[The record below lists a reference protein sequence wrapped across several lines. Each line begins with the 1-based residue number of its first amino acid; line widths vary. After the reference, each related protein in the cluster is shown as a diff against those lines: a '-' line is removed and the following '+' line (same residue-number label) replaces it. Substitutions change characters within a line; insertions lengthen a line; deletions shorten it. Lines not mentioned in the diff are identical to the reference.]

1 MKSIKTRNSKDIAM
15 TTSQRW
21 CSETGNLGSR
31 MSYYQYIDPRELVEI
46 FQQDNVAIID
56 VRDEDFDENGFCFI
70 ALPSHQL

>member
-1 MKSIKTRNSKDIAM
+1 
-15 TTSQRW
+15 
-21 CSETGNLGSR
+21 

-70 ALPSHQL
+70 ALFSHQL